1 MYAFPMGEYFDDDEK
16 EMKQQ
21 HGMLLRDYI
30 AIKAMP
36 IVAAQLYTMGR
47 EGTVPKLTAKISY
60 EFADAMLEAR
70 KQ

>member
-30 AIKAMP
+30 AIKAMQGMYASGLLEAEHTEEL
-36 IVAAQLYTMGR
+36 I
-47 EGTVPKLTAKISY
+47 AKDAY
-60 EFADAMLEAR
+60 KQADAMMEAR